1 MDILYLWVEEY
12 GCLKNIGLNFG
23 GKYVFE
29 YDMEVNTLSV
39 RDNENYLKDF
49 FDINGSNSVS
59 NVTGIFGKNGVG
71 KSTILNLIKHLVQSF
86 EKSKYIAASID
97 NESNKVWIS
106 TNLNKPSLKS
116 VNKINL
122 GWNTDKWFSRFMEN
136 YNTKFIYYSNVFDT
150 KNELEYEQFINISTN
165 YLCRNHKTY
174 QISMKENLI
183 PDSEIEAYKRKELQL
198 QINFVNRFQN
208 DFIDEKSPLSEIVP
222 TGIIMSIRTNYIE
235 DEILFYKLVELV
247 TDENLIKLFQMLRN
261 RYVENARDHR
271 EEVIRQKNEKG
282 HATTSSRNYDW
293 FGYIVNAVFHYFNNL
308 YKLTPA
314 QQKSFLLIPTIPDKL
329 LKENSDLGM
338 IVTNLVN
345 YLKTLNEG
353 NFYSKTNLIKIISNI
368 NNNRSSFTQDRRTFT
383 NSELASS
390 EIIPLLAQCFKT
402 SSPFEFSWNGL
413 SSGEQ
418 SLLTIFSR
426 FFDKREDVKDKDL
439 VILLDEPTVFM
450 HPDWERKLLFSLI
463 VGLPKV
469 LDLNK
474 NQKIQIIITS
484 NNPIIASDLPAN
496 NVILLD
502 KANNNDKQSMYKYSP
517 KVVDDKEKI
526 QIFGANIHSLYKD
539 TFFLNEGF
547 IGEFAKKKINDIYN
561 DTKNISIQN
570 KGNTEELEKRIEM
583 IGEDVVRKMLKSML
597 DFNLRHKND

>member
-71 KSTILNLIKHLVQSF
+71 KSTILSLIKQLVQSY
-86 EKSKYIAASID
+86 ESTKYIVVSI
-97 NESNKVWIS
+97 EVKSNKVWIS
-106 TNLNKPSLKS
+106 TNLSKPSLKS
-116 VNKINL
+116 FENINT
-122 GWNTDKWFSRFMEN
+122 GWNLDKWFSRFMKN
-136 YNTKFIYYSNVFDT
+136 YNTKFIYYSNIFDT
-150 KNELEYEQFINISTN
+150 KNELEYEEFINISTN
-165 YLCRNHKTY
+165 YLCRNYRNY
-174 QISMKENLI
+174 QLDMEENPI
-183 PDSEIEAYKRKELQL
+183 PASEIEAYKRKELQL
-198 QINFVNRFQN
+198 QIKFVNQFQD

-235 DEILFYKLVELV
+235 DEILFSKLVELV
-247 TDENLIKLFQMLRN
+247 TDENLINLFQMLRN
-261 RYVENARDHR
+261 RYVEKARDHR
-271 EEVIRQKNEKG
+271 KEVIRQKTEKG
-282 HATTSSRNYDW
+282 HALTSSRNYDW

-329 LKENSDLGM
+329 LKENSDLEM

-345 YLKTLNEG
+345 YLRTLDEG
-353 NFYSKTNLIKIISNI
+353 IFDSKTNLIKIISNI

-426 FFDKREDVKDKDL
+426 FFDKREDVKDKNL

-496 NVILLD
+496 NVILLG
-502 KANNNDKQSMYKYSP
+502 KTNNNDKQSIYKYSP

-526 QIFGANIHSLYKD
+526 QTFGANIHSLYMN
-539 TFFLNEGF
+539 TFFLNDGF
-547 IGEFAKKKINDIYN
+547 IGEFSKKKIEQLYKEIEAISKDDLSRKDEFTRRI
-561 DTKNISIQN
+561 DMIAEKVIKN
-570 KGNTEELEKRIEM
+570 
-583 IGEDVVRKMLKSML
+583 MLKTL
-597 DFNLRHKND
+597 LNYRLRLKND